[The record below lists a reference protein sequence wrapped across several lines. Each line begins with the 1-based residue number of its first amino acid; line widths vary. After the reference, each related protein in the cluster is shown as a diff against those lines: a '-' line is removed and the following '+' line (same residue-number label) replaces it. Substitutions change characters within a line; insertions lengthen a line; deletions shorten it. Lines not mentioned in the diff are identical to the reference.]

1 MELIFNRV
9 VKSLIVFF
17 LCLSFFLPIKYN
29 IFYGKSGYLY
39 VFFAIGVCLL
49 WLVLY
54 SKWKKEKTYIDKPL
68 IVLISGFF
76 FLHLILIFWVPGS
89 LFLNVWYFLR
99 FVFGLVVFL
108 FIYFSVEDKDDLIIY
123 LKIIISLVMI
133 QSLLM
138 MVQRYTGEGIGVFQ
152 EAWSATEKYIID
164 GSLVQVIETGG
175 TYANANY
182 LVHWIIYCLFLSL
195 ALSFIYKT
203 KITKKIIFLLA
214 FFVFLVALIF
224 SFSRAGWFSIFVGLL
239 FFFVLFIIKP
249 KKVYKSK
256 ILLLFLSLLLIFST
270 ILSFTNFT
278 NYFKQ
283 KINSSSSYQTRTILN
298 KLGWEM
304 LWDYPYT
311 GVGLDRQPEQT
322 EYYKKYRKEFA
333 NAGYNVKELKEII
346 LGVHNTYLLIGIEG
360 GILALALF
368 VAVLVGV
375 LIRNIKIFFHTQDD
389 NYFFLSLA
397 FVGGFLAHFISIY
410 WYVSIKFPF
419 LWSMLWLFI
428 GLGAVNY
435 KLWITER
442 NRSMSA

>member
-1 MELIFNRV
+1 
-9 VKSLIVFF
+9 
-17 LCLSFFLPIKYN
+17 
-29 IFYGKSGYLY
+29 
-39 VFFAIGVCLL
+39 
-49 WLVLY
+49 
-54 SKWKKEKTYIDKPL
+54 
-68 IVLISGFF
+68 
-76 FLHLILIFWVPGS
+76 
-89 LFLNVWYFLR
+89 
-99 FVFGLVVFL
+99 
-108 FIYFSVEDKDDLIIY
+108 
-123 LKIIISLVMI
+123 
-133 QSLLM
+133 
-138 MVQRYTGEGIGVFQ
+138 
-152 EAWSATEKYIID
+152 
-164 GSLVQVIETGG
+164 
-175 TYANANY
+175 
-182 LVHWIIYCLFLSL
+182 
-195 ALSFIYKT
+195 
-203 KITKKIIFLLA
+203 
-214 FFVFLVALIF
+214 LVALIF